1 MLNFQFRSVPNLS
14 NSVWI
19 RFLRHQDAVRNKF
32 LVRPKRYAL
41 PRKRSSGLS
50 LPRRNWCRVWATLWL
65 LFCLSPRWAGL
76 GYAQLESL
84 ESPLQASSLPP
95 NAENPIQRLE
105 ELVRQQQ
112 WEQAARLT
120 NELLQEDYDDP
131 VLHYWVGVVRWQQ
144 GDRVGAVQALRLA
157 EELDLDTASL
167 HKTLGM
173 VYYGMRQ
180 FILFKHQMEKAIAR
194 DPGDHQPHYQLG
206 RYFLSIQNNS
216 QLALEFLEK
225 AIELSP
231 DHAESVYYKGY
242 CLELLEREEEA
253 LRSYQSAIHL
263 LEGTTDRFS
272 GPYEGMARLLL
283 NRDIERALGWA
294 RKAIQLQ
301 PELDANHLVL
311 AKIYERLGKLSQAVE
326 ELQETIRLNPRHTSA
341 HYILFRLYKRLG
353 HSEEAEAELS
363 IFRKLK
369 AVYGD
374 Q

>member
-1 MLNFQFRSVPNLS
+1 M
-14 NSVWI
+14 
-19 RFLRHQDAVRNKF
+19 
-32 LVRPKRYAL
+32 
-41 PRKRSSGLS
+41 
-50 LPRRNWCRVWATLWL
+50 
-65 LFCLSPRWAGL
+65 
-76 GYAQLESL
+76 
-84 ESPLQASSLPP
+84 PP